1 MFYAMY
7 DQESSLIL
15 QNVFRC
21 IFNFKKKFFLES
33 KHIFIALNVA
43 HKMQDSFVFS
53 LLECRLYTILLKWI
67 KYLVLWLCYI
77 FICKVYNV
85 FKEVAANLLLLHQ
98 NYLNTPCTV
107 ARLQTHNTFF
117 CPVSRPSLFHN
128 FSIHLTITAETLV
141 FFHLSSYH

>member
-1 MFYAMY
+1 ML
-7 DQESSLIL
+7 DHTWHKTSSLIL
-15 QNVFRC
+15 RNVFRS
-21 IFNFKKKFFLES
+21 ILNKKFFLES
-33 KHIFIALNVA
+33 KHTFIALNVA
-43 HKMQDSFVFS
+43 PKMQDSFVSSF
-53 LLECRLYTILLKWI
+53 LECRLLLKWM

-77 FICKVYNV
+77 FICKAYNV

-128 FSIHLTITAETLV
+128 LSIHLTITAETLV